1 MNGECINHMGSR
13 QRWLIKDGVSILW
26 KWGNDMNDISESP
39 AVSFEN
45 VSFRYSEHSEWILK
59 DMTCSIAP
67 GEWVSIVGGNGS
79 GKSTLIKLMNGLLK
93 PNAGRVHVFGE
104 SIESANLLKIR
115 KCVGVV
121 FQNPDEQIVG
131 TTVEED
137 IVFGLQNLKFQ
148 RDEMISRVDYVMDLL
163 QLEELRN
170 RPIRTLSGGQKQLVA
185 IAGILVMHPKII
197 VFDEAASMLDP
208 QNTANLQSLMSDLH
222 RKGFTI
228 IQVTHDPEDILKA
241 DRVLVLNQG
250 RLTFEGD
257 VPALMKQSE
266 ILEDAHTLP
275 PFVVRFKKALFK
287 RGIELSGGCKSEKEL
302 AKTIWEYIS
311 AT

>member
-1 MNGECINHMGSR
+1 MTDSS
-13 QRWLIKDGVSILW
+13 KT
-26 KWGNDMNDISESP
+26 P
-39 AVSFEN
+39 AVLFEN
-45 VSFRYSEHSEWILK
+45 VSFRYLEHSEWIIK
-59 DMTCSIAP
+59 DIKFSITP

-93 PNAGRVHVFGE
+93 PNLGRVHVFGE
-104 SIESANLLKIR
+104 NIELANLLKIR
-115 KCVGVV
+115 QCVGVI

-137 IVFGLQNLKFQ
+137 IAFGLQNLMFQ
-148 RDEMISRVDYVMDLL
+148 RDEMISRVDRVMSLL
-163 QLEELRN
+163 QLEEFRN
-170 RPIRTLSGGQKQLVA
+170 RPVRTLSGGQKQLVA

-197 VFDEAASMLDP
+197 VFDEATSMLDP
-208 QNTANLQSLMSDLH
+208 QNTVNLHSLMSDLH

-241 DRVLVLNQG
+241 DRILLLNQG

-257 VPALMKQSE
+257 VPTLMKQSE
-266 ILEDAHTLP
+266 ILEDAHILP
-275 PFVVRFKKALFK
+275 PFVVRFKKALYR

-302 AKTIWEYIS
+302 AKSIWEYIS
-311 AT
+311 AI